1 MGLVYSPSESEGL
14 VNALRSNNTTA
25 QSMIDDLNS
34 ASRHLV
40 DAVNGRTLSGA
51 AYTAGKGLFTELV
64 IPTISKATSTL
75 EQLRTKLSQ
84 YEGYAGAAGGELLDE
99 DKLNQQLELLRAQQ
113 SSMASQINFYRM
125 QSYLYPE
132 NAEMNLMYSNFQSQ
146 LSSYMGTTADDIQK
160 VQDKLKKLHEFNSH
174 VNGLFSD
181 GLDEFKTILQIMAA
195 ITIDT
200 AGNYILKFNNNKD
213 FKKFKDLARSGGLPK
228 EIAKSVLSQ
237 GVVSKAIKQVGQG
250 YRKSGIIKSALTDGE
265 TRIGR
270 SARMTKK
277 FGDDIVDVGKGVG
290 KSKLFKTAGVI
301 GTVLDVGL
309 DYDEQMSKYND
320 VGRAVKN
327 TGAHLGIGMAGSVAG
342 TAFGSVAAGYLAGSQ
357 VGAAIGTLIPIPVV
371 GTVVGAV
378 VGAGIGYLGNKAYDW
393 VESGEA
399 GKFVDKTVKNISK
412 GVNSLK
418 NKAGEI
424 FSGFGKSLGSAF
436 G

>member
-14 VNALRSNNTTA
+14 VNALRSNITTG

-40 DAVNGRTLSGA
+40 DAINGRTLSGA

-174 VNGLFSD
+174 VNGLFSGIKED
-181 GLDEFKTILQIMAA
+181 FNTITNAVKGISRAV
-195 ITIDT
+195 IS
-200 AGNYILKFNNNKD
+200 
-213 FKKFKDLARSGGLPK
+213 SGGKWLNPIQGSFK
-228 EIAKSVLSQ
+228 GGEWKIESKDVYTSLQYGRSILRKWKNNPSSFARGTVFSKSGAQIEDLSIFGKSVAKNESKL
-237 GVVSKAIKQVGQG
+237 GRVVSKLPSYKHGTINRDLGMMKENVTGF
-250 YRKSGIIKSALTDGE
+250 KS
-265 TRIGR
+265 
-270 SARMTKK
+270 MTK
-277 FGDDIVDVGKGVG
+277 VGKAFRVAGWAG
-290 KSKLFKTAGVI
+290 TA
-301 GTVLDVGL
+301 LDVGTSVSEL
-309 DYDEQMSKYND
+309 KSKGYSNEQTTTITARRTAVDFAASATGQT
-320 VGRAVKN
+320 VGR
-327 TGAHLGIGMAGSVAG
+327 VAG
-342 TAFGSVAAGYLAGSQ
+342 AAVGQALIPIPG
-357 VGAAIGTLIPIPVV
+357 VGAAIGSVV
-371 GTVVGAV
+371 GGIAGSVVG
-378 VGAGIGYLGNKAYDW
+378 GW
-393 VESGEA
+393 
-399 GKFVDKTVKNISK
+399 
-412 GVNSLK
+412 
-418 NKAGEI
+418 
-424 FSGFGKSLGSAF
+424 LGSLVNKKLDE
-436 G
+436 GVKPKKKGWSWPW

>member
-1 MGLVYSPSESEGL
+1 MGLVYSPSDSEGL
-14 VNALRSNNTTA
+14 VNALRSNITTA

-113 SSMASQINFYRM
+113 SSIASQINFYRM

-181 GLDEFKTILQIMAA
+181 SLDEFKTILQIMAA

-237 GVVSKAIKQVGQG
+237 GTISTALKQAGRG
-250 YRKSGIIKSALTDGE
+250 YRIAGLRKGALSNNKTLSR
-265 TRIGR
+265 TALR
-270 SARMTKK
+270 ARPAKQL
-277 FGDDIVDVGKGVG
+277 GDDLVDIGKGVG
-290 KSKLFKTAGVI
+290 KSKVLKVAGVI
-301 GTVLDVGL
+301 GTALDIGL

-320 VGRAVKN
+320 NGRALKN
-327 TGAHLGIGMAGSVAG
+327 TAAHTAIGVAGSEVGAYIGGAIG
-342 TAFGSVAAGYLAGSQ
+342 TAIPIPIFGTVIGTVA
-357 VGAAIGTLIPIPVV
+357 GAAIG
-371 GTVVGAV
+371 GAV
-378 VGAGIGYLGNKAYDW
+378 GYLGNKAYDW

-399 GKFVDKTVKNISK
+399 GKFVDKTAKNISK

-418 NKAGEI
+418 NKAGDI
-424 FSGFGKSLGSAF
+424 FAGFGKSLGSVFA
-436 G
+436 